1 MRAVL
6 AQSFEKLHRKQ
17 LVGMGILPLQFLPE
31 QSALSLELSGKE
43 RFSIA
48 LPEGALQSP
57 RQQLLVQV
65 GPRPP
70 LHHHHCTSRPPLHLQ
85 TTSAPPDPH
94 CTFRPP
100 LHLQTTTAPPDHHCI
115 ITAAPPVECG
125 AAWFDLCSSHCSV
138 PDQHWKVLQ
147 CHRTAGL

>member
-1 MRAVL
+1 MMVDEPDSFSLCHSVTSLYSFTDSLSSSFQGVRAVL

-31 QSALSLELSGKE
+31 QSAVSLELSGKE

-65 GPRPP
+65 GPRRSLHHHYCTSRPPQHQHHYTYVPP
-70 LHHHHCTSRPPLHLQ
+70 LRHHHCTSRPPLHHHHYY
-85 TTSAPPDPH
+85 S
-94 CTFRPP
+94 RP
-100 LHLQTTTAPPDHHCI
+100 
-115 ITAAPPVECG
+115 
-125 AAWFDLCSSHCSV
+125 
-138 PDQHWKVLQ
+138 
-147 CHRTAGL
+147 